1 MIKLSALNKARM
13 DARKRGADMT
23 QALLYAAFAI
33 IVLISVLG
41 MYQVVTLNSNKT
53 TATRTMSMA
62 SGEAR
67 TLYRNA
73 DDFTGLSSA
82 RLIQAGAVPTDAID
96 GGADGKIETEADNL
110 VKLPYQGA
118 VAFARAADPTEFN
131 AVVTF
136 EDDTR
141 SSRALCTF
149 LSSGETGVII
159 TGPMGSEYSIGTPP
173 DCANTT
179 APTFT
184 VTYQR

>member
-1 MIKLSALNKARM
+1 
-13 DARKRGADMT
+13 MT

-53 TATRTMSMA
+53 TSTRTMSMA

-73 DDFTGLSSA
+73 DDFTGLTSA

-96 GGADGKIETEADNL
+96 GGTDGDITTEADNL
-110 VKLPYQGA
+110 VKLPYQGT
-118 VAFARAADPTEFN
+118 VAFAPAADATEFD

-136 EDDTR
+136 ADSTR

-159 TGPMGSEYSIGTPP
+159 TGPMGSEYSIAAADS
-173 DCANTT
+173 DCANAT

>member
-1 MIKLSALNKARM
+1 MNTLEKLRAARM

-73 DDFTGLSSA
+73 DDFTGITA
-82 RLIQAGAVPTDAID
+82 QKLIDAGAVPTDAVN
-96 GGADGKIETEADNL
+96 ADGTI
-110 VKLPYQGA
+110 KLPYQGS
-118 VAFARAADPTEFN
+118 VQFAAAGTTGYTATVTFGADPS
-131 AVVTF
+131 
-136 EDDTR
+136 R
-141 SSRALCTF
+141 SATALCTF
-149 LSSGETGVII
+149 LSAGEVDTII
-159 TGPMGSEYSIGTPP
+159 TGPMGSEYVIPTAP
-173 DCANTT
+173 DCSTG
-179 APTFT
+179 TFS
-184 VTYQR
+184 VTYER

>member
-96 GGADGKIETEADNL
+96 GGADADIATETDNL
-110 VKLPYQGA
+110 VKLPYQGT
-118 VAFARAADPTEFN
+118 VAFAPATDATEFD
-131 AVVTF
+131 AVVEF
-136 EDDTR
+136 SDSTR

-159 TGPMGSEYSIGTPP
+159 TGPMGSEYSINTGG
-173 DCANTT
+173 DCANATT
-179 APTFT
+179 PTFT

>member
-73 DDFTGLSSA
+73 DDFTNLTSA
-82 RLIQAGAVPTDAID
+82 RLIKAGAVPTDAVDQSGTPTDTTDDTI
-96 GGADGKIETEADNL
+96 K
-110 VKLPYQGA
+110 VPYQGT
-118 VAFARAADPTEFN
+118 VAFRPNATDATKFD

-136 EDDTR
+136 ATPSTR

-149 LSSGETGVII
+149 LSTGEPGTII
-159 TGPMGSEYSIGTPP
+159 TGPMGSEYSIGTVAC
-173 DCANTT
+173 DDA
-179 APTFT
+179 APNFR

>member
-1 MIKLSALNKARM
+1 MNTIEKLRAARM

-73 DDFTGLSSA
+73 DDFGTAENGLTSA
-82 RLIQAGAVPTDAID
+82 KLIAAGAVPTDATTEE
-96 GGADGKIETEADNL
+96 GGVQTI
-110 VKLPYQGA
+110 KLPYQGT
-118 VAFARAADPTEFN
+118 VEFGPATDN
-131 AVVTF
+131 TKFQAVVEF
-136 EDDTR
+136 ENSR
-141 SSRALCTF
+141 SARALCTF
-149 LSSGETGVII
+149 LSAGEPDTII
-159 TGPMGSEYSIGTPP
+159 TGPMGSEYVITTPP
-173 DCANTT
+173 AAAADCT
-179 APTFT
+179 TFT
-184 VTYQR
+184 VTYER

>member
-1 MIKLSALNKARM
+1 
-13 DARKRGADMT
+13 MT

-96 GGADGKIETEADNL
+96 GGADADIATEADNL
-110 VKLPYQGA
+110 VKLPYQGT
-118 VAFARAADPTEFN
+118 VAFAANGTDATEFD
-131 AVVTF
+131 AVVKF
-136 EDDTR
+136 ADSTR

-159 TGPMGSEYSIGTPP
+159 TGPMGSEYSIDASSA
-173 DCANTT
+173 DCANATT
-179 APTFT
+179 PTFT